1 MASVGGLN
9 MFQRANNSSSMHQL
23 RSGVNKYRAPLWIP
37 ASNYYVF
44 AFAVAIA
51 LFFLLLGALYD
62 GVDDLPWIIA
72 GVGSLVMLG
81 IAVFVREVLL
91 RSARE
96 RFMSAKRL
104 DKSVRQISQRKA
116 DGPAKLTL
124 ERNELI
130 LREISKKSE
139 AAKVLG
145 KFSGAHKEVV
155 DLCEEYLAVAAS
167 ELAKAGMGSPRIP
180 AIRKGSGLASGRHRY
195 HMLQWAEIESRSL
208 TQEAKTR
215 DNIDEKLDTAK
226 KALGVVDH
234 AMKSYPYEASL
245 VDSHGVLQDFVTSIR
260 VSNSIEM
267 AEREFFK
274 GDHERAISLY
284 QDALFDLERC
294 DTLNPDRET
303 VAGKIDLEISRIR
316 ELRNRS

>member
-1 MASVGGLN
+1 
-9 MFQRANNSSSMHQL
+9 MFQRANNSGSMHQL
-23 RSGVNKYRAPLWIP
+23 RNGLNKYRAPFWIP

-44 AFAVAIA
+44 AFAAAIA
-51 LFFLLLGALYD
+51 FFFLLLGALYD
-62 GVDDLPWIIA
+62 SVDDLTWIIA
-72 GVGSLVMLG
+72 GVGAFVILG

-104 DKSVRQISQRKA
+104 DKSVRQIAQRKA
-116 DGPAKLTL
+116 DRRDPAKLTL

-130 LREISKKSE
+130 LCEISKKSE

-145 KFSGAHKEVV
+145 KFSEAHKEVV
-155 DLCEEYLAVAAS
+155 DLCEEYLTIAAS

-195 HMLQWAEIESRSL
+195 HILQWAEIESRSL
-208 TQEAKTR
+208 TQEAKAR
-215 DNIDEKLDTAK
+215 DNINEKLDTAQ
-226 KALGVVDH
+226 KALGVIDH
-234 AMKSYPYEASL
+234 ALKSYPHESSL
-245 VDSHGVLQDFVTSIR
+245 VDSYGVLQDFVNSIR

-267 AEREFFK
+267 AERAFFK

-284 QDALFDLERC
+284 QDALFDLKRC

-303 VAGKIDLEISRIR
+303 VAGKIDIEICRIR